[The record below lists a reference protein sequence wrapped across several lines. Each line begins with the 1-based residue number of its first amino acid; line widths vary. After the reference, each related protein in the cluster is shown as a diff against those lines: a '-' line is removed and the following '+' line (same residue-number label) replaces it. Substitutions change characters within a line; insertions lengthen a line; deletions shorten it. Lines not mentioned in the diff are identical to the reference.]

1 MNGTPVTADDV
12 AKRLG
17 LSRWTVARA
26 FRNDASISDSS
37 KRRVL
42 ETAKELGYVPDLSA
56 SSLASSRSNL
66 VALLIDDFENP
77 HKLLMLEVLTKALQE
92 NGWDVLLVNTPT
104 EAHAPRALLAARQRR
119 VDAAVLIGMH
129 FAEAEIAAVLGASRM
144 KKVIVFA
151 RASESPD
158 AISIC
163 CDDTSAMSAMTD
175 HILGRGYGKPIFVAG
190 PATISTKLL
199 RAETFVARW
208 DEARGSKPTVL
219 RVPKYSPISA
229 YQLLLGHLAGLS
241 ADQLPDV
248 LVCEND
254 ALAIGAIDAVRGLG
268 LRVPKDIAVTGFDDV
283 SLAAMP
289 SYDLTTYR
297 QPLEAMVDALVSALQ
312 GKAEAG
318 MRAPL
323 LGELVVRGSTSRSS

>member
-1 MNGTPVTADDV
+1 M
-12 AKRLG
+12 
-17 LSRWTVARA
+17 
-26 FRNDASISDSS
+26 
-37 KRRVL
+37 
-42 ETAKELGYVPDLSA
+42 PDLSA

-129 FAEAEIAAVLGASRM
+129 FAEAEITAVLGTSRM

-151 RASESPD
+151 RASESPE
-158 AISIC
+158 AVSIC
-163 CDDTSAMSAMTD
+163 CDDTSAMTAMTD
-175 HILGRGYGKPIFVAG
+175 HILGRGYSRPIFVAG
-190 PATISTKLL
+190 PATVSTKLL

-208 DEARGSKPTVL
+208 QQARGSKPAVL
-219 RVPKYSPISA
+219 RVPKYSPMSA
-229 YQLLLGHLAGLS
+229 YQILLGHLAGS
-241 ADQLPDV
+241 GSPADQLPDV

-268 LRVPKDIAVTGFDDV
+268 LRVPEDIAVTGFDDV

-312 GKAEAG
+312 GKADAVT
-318 MRAPL
+318 RAPL
-323 LGELVVRGSTSRSS
+323 LGELIVRGSTSRSS